1 VTLFIILWSI
11 TWMSQP
17 TPTHLIDRACALPAC
32 PTECRGTRVLLYL
45 FTPPSPPP
53 PALLTYWPC
62 MLPTCRHCYDSV
74 CFSSL
79 LLHHLVRRTTPFSPP
94 LHLASIRAAPCLSLL
109 HPHVHPCHPLLSP
122 SHTHPTDEQQRI
134 RPEVKRWYEWLNK
147 PYEWLSEIF

>member
-1 VTLFIILWSI
+1 MIHHLNEPTNPDAPNWPSLCPPCVPNWVSRNTRAPLFV
-11 TWMSQP
+11 
-17 TPTHLIDRACALPAC
+17 H
-32 PTECRGTRVLLYL
+32 
-45 FTPPSPPP
+45 PPP
-53 PALLTYWPC
+53 PALLAYWPC
-62 MLPTCRHCYDSV
+62 MLPACRHCYDSV

-122 SHTHPTDEQQRI
+122 SRTHPTDEQQRI
-134 RPEVKRWYEWLNK
+134 RSEVKRWYEWLNK